1 MAVLYTRIYTYT
13 GQNSWTPGTRS
24 VPWSEF
30 AASGDTDREIG
41 QLVSIRYE
49 HYHASTSHKDWE
61 LQGRLVFSGG
71 SVESDSVCHTI
82 GTGDAVKYANSFA
95 ALPEIS
101 QFNSIS
107 AVETL
112 YSGSSGQTGS
122 PYLTWHATAAH
133 PIRLIVAFYEEPPW
147 VYHPQIEEFTLIRGT
162 SSGAQ
167 DDGGTRA
174 LLSLRLSLASTAY
187 ASSSTLKLYYSTGA
201 VSTSSPSINLSSYV
215 SALLSGVT
223 NNYSYI
229 TTSFSADYDW
239 NFLLVFSCL
248 GEEASA
254 TATLPNSFVALHI
267 SPCST
272 GGVSIGDL
280 STAQEGVPKFEVHHP
295 AYFYGG
301 IAQIGGGSGSALE
314 SMGVK
319 TGVVPLTSVGS
330 PKSFDTSIDFGS
342 FFDPNGS
349 LCVIVGLVIDSADSS
364 AYRGQCSAAAM
375 DIGPNS
381 FTLRVYN
388 NSAATLKLGAHYIAI
403 GTTAGG

>member
-1 MAVLYTRIYTYT
+1 M
-13 GQNSWTPGTRS
+13 
-24 VPWSEF
+24 PWSEF

-95 ALPEIS
+95 VLPEIS

-147 VYHPQIEEFTLIRGT
+147 VYHPQIAEFALERGT
-162 SSGAQ
+162 SSGVL
-167 DDGGTRA
+167 DDSGSRA
-174 LLSLRLSLASTAY
+174 LLTLRLMLASAAY
-187 ASSSTLKLYYSTGA
+187 AGLCSLKLHYAAGE
-201 VSTSSPSINLSSYV
+201 V
-215 SALLSGVT
+215 SAASPCIDLSGSVDAFLGGVT
-223 NNYSYI
+223 RSPAYI
-229 TTSFSADYDW
+229 SAAFDADFDW
-239 NFLLVFSCL
+239 NFLLVFSCM
-248 GEEASA
+248 GESASA
-254 TATLPNSFVALHI
+254 AATLPNDFVALHI

-280 STAQEGVPKFEVHHP
+280 STSEENAPKFEVHHP

-301 IAQIGGGSGSALE
+301 IAQIGGSGLAEMLGIQ
-314 SMGVK
+314 MGV
-319 TGVVPLTSVGS
+319 TPAIARTSNGTSTLDIAFPSAYSAPPQVFV
-330 PKSFDTSIDFGS
+330 SFDTGDIASLTGPFGS
-342 FFDPNGS
+342 FALSVAN
-349 LCVIVGLVIDSADSS
+349 VT
-364 AYRGQCSAAAM
+364 AA
-375 DIGPNS
+375 G
-381 FTLRVYN
+381 FTLRM
-388 NSAATLKLGAHYIAI
+388 SAATSTNFAPKVRWLAI
-403 GTTAGG
+403 GT